1 MAKPQRSHERRQ
13 IGKTFAGFSSFVAK
27 LSGRPPAFFAAVI
40 YIIAWAASGPLFG
53 FSDTWQLVMNTMS
66 SIVTFLMV
74 FIIQNT
80 QERDSDAVQ
89 AKLDEI
95 VRAIKGAD
103 NRFIRLE
110 ELSDKEIEQ
119 FRARHGPRTPRKR

>member
-1 MAKPQRSHERRQ
+1 MAKPQRSQERRQ
-13 IGKTFAGFSSFVAK
+13 IGKLFAGFSSLVAK
-27 LSGRPPAFFAAVI
+27 LSGRPPAFFAAAI

-80 QERDSDAVQ
+80 QERDSEAVQ